1 MGSVNRD
8 STRFSSDENF
18 ILSLFALYYKLLCAV
33 LNIFSKEIISI
44 NTKRLNN
51 IHVKHLYDDNGEMK
65 LMIKCYLCLIKKFSE
80 LSNLFLHF
88 LWEIASGIILQ
99 ATINLYLT
107 LLGNTNRVTIYL
119 KLFSYKAFAH

>member
-1 MGSVNRD
+1 M
-8 STRFSSDENF
+8 F
-18 ILSLFALYYKLLCAV
+18 LYAGVYC
-33 LNIFSKEIISI
+33 IFSKEIISI

-51 IHVKHLYDDNGEMK
+51 IHVRHLYDDNGEMK
-65 LMIKCYLCLIKKFSE
+65 LIIKCYLCLIQKFSE

-107 LLGNTNRVTIYL
+107 LLGNTNRVAIYL
-119 KLFSYKAFAH
+119 QLFSY